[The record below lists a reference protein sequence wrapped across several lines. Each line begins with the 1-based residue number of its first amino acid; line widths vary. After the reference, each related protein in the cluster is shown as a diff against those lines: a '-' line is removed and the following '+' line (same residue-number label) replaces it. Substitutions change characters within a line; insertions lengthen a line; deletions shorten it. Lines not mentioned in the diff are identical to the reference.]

1 MLPRRGSATKTVGSL
16 NDTNSSLV
24 LAVLFAVFF
33 WIAVAGL
40 SIPQSIISVAIL
52 TGVGVWGLLLTKL
65 LAPSLLH
72 QSDLPLWLFGPCIGI
87 GAMSLFLL
95 RLVTSELIF
104 LTIFF
109 LVPAI
114 WIVFSVRAIAKKP
127 HCWGDHLSALQNM
140 MTASLLFIGLV
151 GVILITGWDWA
162 APITAISLL
171 AAVFMSIDFVRARF
185 ASILLFVCL
194 LPTSWWAIH
203 NRNRYWWM
211 HAEGIPFDETILETI
226 SKGLIRWGP
235 GTSPLNVGL
244 DGASAAAYHHLVYII
259 IGLIDRFA
267 RPGPY
272 EALHLL
278 APIVSGVSICISL
291 VLLVRVLLRRLNTSV
306 EFSPLVIGGLVACL
320 FGLPGEGF
328 GSPSNWFGIA
338 ALIANL
344 LLIVG
349 VSEIT
354 PDKRKLFL
362 VAISV
367 ITVAFS
373 KFIFIYAA
381 VLIALSFALFN
392 WKKLWKIAIAALVAS
407 VLVFVWFSWASI
419 PADQFV
425 FGFWPYR
432 NWQSGFALD
441 FYTFRVFFKQLVS
454 PVILGITCA
463 VILQRSK
470 HILLRQ
476 INLSMVA
483 IIVVA
488 IASQLVITSTG
499 PRSFELFYL
508 PGIIAA
514 ALLCLSLA
522 VSNYNLTRPTFWQV
536 AVVFVIALGVVKYS
550 PPFRSGT
557 IETFT
562 IATTLSGT
570 FLGVKWLI
578 DKFGIVGVRYRAQSS
593 IPTVSVFLIL
603 VATMTFISQDF
614 PEFPQYA
621 RTPVN
626 VQTSNW
632 FGLPEFIEV
641 TDFIQKGTSSTDL
654 FALSICDPNS
664 DQSCNFDFRP
674 AALFGRRW
682 LASQPLFS
690 RNAVGDGVWSDIELS
705 KAIGVLP
712 PIEVIEALAVR
723 GVNYVFIDLSKV
735 DITWVQ
741 NAMSAQA
748 LEVFSNSSYFVLQL
762 KTN

>member
-1 MLPRRGSATKTVGSL
+1 VLPLRKSANESIGSL
-16 NDTNSSLV
+16 IDTNSSL
-24 LAVLFAVFF
+24 LFPVLFAVFF
-33 WIAVAGL
+33 WIALTGL
-40 SIPQSIISVAIL
+40 SIPQSIIALAIL
-52 TGVGVWGLLLTKL
+52 AFVGVWGLLLTKL

-104 LTIFF
+104 LTIFL

-114 WIVFSVRAIAKKP
+114 WIVFSVRAVAKKP
-127 HCWGDHLSALQNM
+127 HCWGDRLSALKNM
-140 MTASLLFIGLV
+140 MTASLFFIGLV

-162 APITAISLL
+162 APITAVSLL

-203 NRNRYWWM
+203 NRNQTWWM

-259 IGLIDRFA
+259 IGLIDRFV

-272 EALHLL
+272 EALLIL

-291 VLLVRVLLRRLNTSV
+291 VLLVRVLHRRLNTSLG
-306 EFSPLVIGGLVACL
+306 FSPLVIGGLVACL

-349 VSEIT
+349 VSENA

-367 ITVAFS
+367 ITIAFS

-381 VLIALSFALFN
+381 VLIAFSFALFN
-392 WKKLWKIAIAALVAS
+392 SKKLWKIAITALVAS

-432 NWQSGFALD
+432 NWQSRFALD
-441 FYTFRVFFKQLVS
+441 FYTFRVFIKQLVS
-454 PVILGITCA
+454 PVVLGVTCA

-483 IIVVA
+483 ILVAA

-514 ALLCLSLA
+514 ALLYLTLV
-522 VSNYNLTRPTFWQV
+522 VSNYNLTRPTFWRV
-536 AVVFVIALGVVKYS
+536 AVVFVLALGVVKYS
-550 PPFRSGT
+550 PPLGSGT
-557 IETFT
+557 ISPFT
-562 IATTLSGT
+562 IATTLIGT
-570 FLGVKWLI
+570 FLGVNWLI
-578 DKFGIVGVRYRAQSS
+578 QKFGIVGTRYRAKSS
-593 IPTVSVFLIL
+593 IPLVSVFLIL
-603 VATMTFISQDF
+603 VATMTLASQDF
-614 PEFPQYA
+614 PKFPQYA
-621 RTPVN
+621 RTPVT
-626 VQTSNW
+626 VQLSNW
-632 FGLPEFIEV
+632 FGSPEFIEV
-641 TDFIQKGTSSTDL
+641 TDFIQKETSSTSL

-664 DQSCNFDFRP
+664 DQTCNFDFRP

-682 LASQPLFS
+682 LASEPLFS

-705 KAIGVLP
+705 KAIGVFP
-712 PIEVIEALAVR
+712 PNEVIEALSVR

-735 DITWVQ
+735 DIKWVR
-741 NAMSAQA
+741 NLKSAGA
-748 LEVFSNSSYFVLQL
+748 LEVFSNSSYFVFQL
-762 KTN
+762 RTN

>member
-1 MLPRRGSATKTVGSL
+1 VLPLRKSANESIGSL
-16 NDTNSSLV
+16 IDTNSSL
-24 LAVLFAVFF
+24 LFPVLFAVFF
-33 WIAVAGL
+33 WIALTGL
-40 SIPQSIISVAIL
+40 SIPQSIIALAIL
-52 TGVGVWGLLLTKL
+52 AFVGVWGLLLTKL

-104 LTIFF
+104 LTIFL

-114 WIVFSVRAIAKKP
+114 WIVFSVRAVAKKP
-127 HCWGDHLSALQNM
+127 HCWGDRLSALKNM
-140 MTASLLFIGLV
+140 MTASLFFIGLV

-162 APITAISLL
+162 APITAVSLL

-203 NRNRYWWM
+203 NRNQTWWM

-259 IGLIDRFA
+259 IGLIDRFV

-272 EALHLL
+272 EALLIL

-291 VLLVRVLLRRLNTSV
+291 VLLVRVLHRRLNTSLG
-306 EFSPLVIGGLVACL
+306 FSPLVIGGLVACL

-349 VSEIT
+349 VSENA

-367 ITVAFS
+367 ITIAFS

-381 VLIALSFALFN
+381 VLIAFSFALFN
-392 WKKLWKIAIAALVAS
+392 SKKLWKIAITALVAS

-432 NWQSGFALD
+432 NWQSRFALD
-441 FYTFRVFFKQLVS
+441 FYTFRVFIKQLVS
-454 PVILGITCA
+454 PVVLGVTCA

-483 IIVVA
+483 ILVAA

-514 ALLCLSLA
+514 ALLYLTLV
-522 VSNYNLTRPTFWQV
+522 VSNYNLTRPTFWRV
-536 AVVFVIALGVVKYS
+536 AVVFVLALGVVKYS
-550 PPFRSGT
+550 PPLGSGT
-557 IETFT
+557 ISPFT
-562 IATTLSGT
+562 IATTLIGT
-570 FLGVKWLI
+570 FLGVNWLI
-578 DKFGIVGVRYRAQSS
+578 QKFGIVGTRYRAKSS
-593 IPTVSVFLIL
+593 IPLVSVFLIL
-603 VATMTFISQDF
+603 VATMTFASQDF
-614 PEFPQYA
+614 PKFPQYA
-621 RTPVN
+621 RTPVT
-626 VQTSNW
+626 VQLSNW
-632 FGLPEFIEV
+632 FGSPEFIEV
-641 TDFIQKGTSSTDL
+641 TDFIRKETSSTSL

-664 DQSCNFDFRP
+664 DQTCNFDFRP

-682 LASQPLFS
+682 LASEPLFS
-690 RNAVGDGVWSDIELS
+690 RDAVGSRVWSDIELS
-705 KAIGVLP
+705 QAIGVLQP
-712 PIEVIEALAVR
+712 NEVIENLFMR
-723 GVNYVFIDLSKV
+723 GVNYVFIDLAKV

-741 NAMSAQA
+741 NAKSAGA
-748 LEVFSNSSYFVLQL
+748 LEVFSNSSYFVFQL
-762 KTN
+762 RTN

>member
-1 MLPRRGSATKTVGSL
+1 MIPLRKSANESIGSL
-16 NDTNSSLV
+16 MDTNSSL
-24 LAVLFAVFF
+24 LFPVLFAVFF

-40 SIPQSIISVAIL
+40 SIPQSIISLAIL

-72 QSDLPLWLFGPCIGI
+72 QSDLPLWLFGPCIVI

-95 RLVTSELIF
+95 RLVTSELTF
-104 LTIFF
+104 LTIFL

-114 WIVFSVRAIAKKP
+114 WIVFSVRAVAKKP
-127 HCWGDHLSALQNM
+127 YCSGDRLSALQNM

-151 GVILITGWDWA
+151 GVFLTLGWDWV
-162 APITAISLL
+162 APITAVSLL

-194 LPTSWWAIH
+194 LPASWWAIH
-203 NRNRYWWM
+203 NRNQTWWM
-211 HAEGIPFDETILETI
+211 QAEGIPFDETILETI
-226 SKGLIRWGP
+226 SKGLILWGP

-259 IGLIDRFA
+259 IGLIDRFV

-272 EALHLL
+272 EALVKL

-291 VLLVRVLLRRLNTSV
+291 VLLVRVLLRRLNTSLG
-306 EFSPLVIGGLVACL
+306 FSPLLIGGLVACL
-320 FGLPGEGF
+320 LGLPGEGF

-338 ALIANL
+338 ALIAVL

-349 VSEIT
+349 VSENA

-381 VLIALSFALFN
+381 VLVAFSFTLFDL
-392 WKKLWKIAIAALVAS
+392 KKLWKIAITALVAS

-432 NWQSGFALD
+432 NWQSRFALD
-441 FYTFRVFFKQLVS
+441 FYTFRVFFKQLVN
-454 PVILGITCA
+454 PVVLGVTCA

-476 INLSMVA
+476 INLSMVSILVA
-483 IIVVA
+483 A
-488 IASQLVITSTG
+488 IASQLIITSTG

-514 ALLCLSLA
+514 ALLYLTLV

-536 AVVFVIALGVVKYS
+536 AVVFVLALGVVKYS
-550 PPFRSGT
+550 PPLGSGT
-557 IETFT
+557 INPFT
-562 IATTLSGT
+562 IATTLIGT
-570 FLGVKWLI
+570 FLGVNWLI
-578 DKFGIVGVRYRAQSS
+578 QKFGIVGTWYRAKSS
-593 IPTVSVFLIL
+593 IPLVSVFLIL
-603 VATMTFISQDF
+603 VATMTFASQDF
-614 PEFPQYA
+614 PKFLQYS
-621 RTPVN
+621 RTPVA
-626 VQTSNW
+626 VQLSNW
-632 FGLPEFIEV
+632 FGSPDFVEV
-641 TDFIQKGTSSTDL
+641 TDFIQKETSSTSL

-664 DQSCNFDFRP
+664 DQTCNFDFRP

-682 LASQPLFS
+682 LASEPLFS
-690 RNAVGDGVWSDIELS
+690 RDAVGGRVWSDIELS
-705 KAIGVLP
+705 QAIGVLQP
-712 PIEVIEALAVR
+712 NEVIENLFIR
-723 GVNYVFIDLSKV
+723 GVNYVFIDLAKV
-735 DITWVQ
+735 DISWVQ
-741 NAMSAQA
+741 NAKSAGA
-748 LEVFSNSSYFVLQL
+748 LEVFSNSSYFVFQL
-762 KTN
+762 RTN

>member
-1 MLPRRGSATKTVGSL
+1 MLPLRKSANESIGSL
-16 NDTNSSLV
+16 IDTNSSL
-24 LAVLFAVFF
+24 LFPVLFAVFF
-33 WIAVAGL
+33 WIALTGL
-40 SIPQSIISVAIL
+40 SIPQSIIALAIL
-52 TGVGVWGLLLTKL
+52 AFVGVWGLLLTKL

-104 LTIFF
+104 LTIFL

-114 WIVFSVRAIAKKP
+114 WIVFSVRAVAKKP
-127 HCWGDHLSALQNM
+127 HCWGDRLSALKNM
-140 MTASLLFIGLV
+140 MTASLFFIGLV

-162 APITAISLL
+162 APITAVSLL

-203 NRNRYWWM
+203 NRNQTWWM

-259 IGLIDRFA
+259 IGLIDRFV

-272 EALHLL
+272 EALLIL

-291 VLLVRVLLRRLNTSV
+291 VLLVRVLHRRLNTSLG
-306 EFSPLVIGGLVACL
+306 FSPLVIGGLVACL

-349 VSEIT
+349 VSENA

-367 ITVAFS
+367 ITIAFS

-381 VLIALSFALFN
+381 VLIAFSFALFN
-392 WKKLWKIAIAALVAS
+392 SKKLWKIAITALVAS

-432 NWQSGFALD
+432 NWQSRFALD
-441 FYTFRVFFKQLVS
+441 FYTFRVFIKQLVS
-454 PVILGITCA
+454 PVVLGVTCA

-483 IIVVA
+483 ILVAA

-514 ALLCLSLA
+514 ALLYLTLV
-522 VSNYNLTRPTFWQV
+522 VSNYNLTRPTFWRV
-536 AVVFVIALGVVKYS
+536 AVVFVLALGVVKYS
-550 PPFRSGT
+550 PPLGSGT
-557 IETFT
+557 ISPFT
-562 IATTLSGT
+562 IATTLIGT
-570 FLGVKWLI
+570 FLGVNWLI
-578 DKFGIVGVRYRAQSS
+578 QKFGIVGTRYRAKSS
-593 IPTVSVFLIL
+593 IPLVSVFLIL
-603 VATMTFISQDF
+603 VATMTLASQDF
-614 PEFPQYA
+614 PKFPQYA
-621 RTPVN
+621 RTPVT
-626 VQTSNW
+626 VQLSNW
-632 FGLPEFIEV
+632 FGSPEFIEV
-641 TDFIQKGTSSTDL
+641 TDFIQKETSSTSL

-664 DQSCNFDFRP
+664 DQTCNFDFRP

-682 LASQPLFS
+682 LASEPLFS

-705 KAIGVLP
+705 KAIGVFP
-712 PIEVIEALAVR
+712 PNKVIEALSVR

-735 DITWVQ
+735 DIKWVR
-741 NAMSAQA
+741 NLKSAGA
-748 LEVFSNSSYFVLQL
+748 LEVFSNSSYFVFQL
-762 KTN
+762 RTN

>member
-1 MLPRRGSATKTVGSL
+1 MLPLRKSANESIGSL
-16 NDTNSSLV
+16 IDTNSSL
-24 LAVLFAVFF
+24 LFPVLFAVFF
-33 WIAVAGL
+33 WIALTGL
-40 SIPQSIISVAIL
+40 SIPQSIIALAIL
-52 TGVGVWGLLLTKL
+52 AFVGVWGLLLTKL

-104 LTIFF
+104 LTIFL

-114 WIVFSVRAIAKKP
+114 WIVFSVRAVAKKP
-127 HCWGDHLSALQNM
+127 HCWGDRLSALKNM
-140 MTASLLFIGLV
+140 MTASLFFIGLV

-162 APITAISLL
+162 APITAVSLL

-203 NRNRYWWM
+203 NRNQTWWM

-259 IGLIDRFA
+259 IGLIDRFV

-272 EALHLL
+272 EALLIL

-291 VLLVRVLLRRLNTSV
+291 VLLVRVLHRRLNTSLG
-306 EFSPLVIGGLVACL
+306 FSPLVIGGLVACL

-349 VSEIT
+349 VSENA

-367 ITVAFS
+367 ITIAFS

-381 VLIALSFALFN
+381 VLIAFSFALFN
-392 WKKLWKIAIAALVAS
+392 SKKLWKIAITALVAS

-432 NWQSGFALD
+432 NWQSRFALD
-441 FYTFRVFFKQLVS
+441 FYTFRVFIKQLVS
-454 PVILGITCA
+454 PVVLGVTCA

-476 INLSMVA
+476 INLSMVSILVA
-483 IIVVA
+483 A

-514 ALLCLSLA
+514 ALLYLTLV
-522 VSNYNLTRPTFWQV
+522 VSNYNLTRPTFWRV
-536 AVVFVIALGVVKYS
+536 AVVFVLALGVVKYS
-550 PPFRSGT
+550 PPLGSGT
-557 IETFT
+557 ISPFT
-562 IATTLSGT
+562 IATTLIGT
-570 FLGVKWLI
+570 FLGVNWLI
-578 DKFGIVGVRYRAQSS
+578 QKFGIVGTRYRAKSS
-593 IPTVSVFLIL
+593 IPLVSVFLIL
-603 VATMTFISQDF
+603 VATMTLASQDF
-614 PEFPQYA
+614 PKFPQYA
-621 RTPVN
+621 RTPVT
-626 VQTSNW
+626 VQLSNW
-632 FGLPEFIEV
+632 FGSPEFIEV
-641 TDFIQKGTSSTDL
+641 TDFIQKETSSTSL

-664 DQSCNFDFRP
+664 DQTCNFDFRP

-682 LASQPLFS
+682 LASEPLFS

-705 KAIGVLP
+705 KAIGVFP
-712 PIEVIEALAVR
+712 PNEVIEALSVR

-735 DITWVQ
+735 DIKWVR
-741 NAMSAQA
+741 NLKSAGA
-748 LEVFSNSSYFVLQL
+748 LEVFSNSSYFVFQL
-762 KTN
+762 RTN